1 MAFDALFQ
9 PVSIGTLT
17 LPNRIIMSSMSTRMA
32 KTGGGMTDRL
42 IEHYCRRARGGASL
56 ITVELADVHPL
67 MPHLR
72 QTLWLHN
79 DAAVEAMR
87 PLTDAIH
94 ENGARASIQ
103 IGVFFRPVMAGLCQ
117 YTASLKSPE
126 AQPHAQELT
135 AVELD
140 RLGDVIAMGCLRAK
154 RAGYDAVE
162 LHGVHGSIM
171 EEFLSPFWNRRTD
184 GYGGTREKRM
194 RFPLEVLEK
203 TRRLT
208 GDDFPIIFRICGSE
222 FHPEGTTVEDA
233 VAFARAAEERGL
245 NALSLSGGIGHIDHL
260 AISASY
266 EKRGMLL
273 PASRAVKEN
282 CRIPVIVAN
291 ALTPQMACDAVA
303 GGDADIIALGRPLLA
318 DPDWPRKMKEGRME
332 EIRPCI
338 RCNQGCMGGLRDASL
353 PHIFC
358 LTNPQMGRLMQDT
371 PPAAEHPLNIVVVGG
386 GPAGC
391 EFAHTAAVRG
401 HHVTLLEKEN
411 RLGGQFRTAS
421 VPPGK
426 ADFRA
431 LSDYFEVVL
440 PRAGV
445 DVRLNTEAGLQ
456 MLRNMQADVVVVAT
470 GSDPVLPS
478 VPGMELPHVCLAVDV
493 LKGRVVPEGTVAVLG
508 GGATGLETAH
518 LLAEQGHAVTVVDML
533 QEFGRDIVAHVGV
546 REKLL
551 HLLEEAGVKF
561 MPRRRVKSVTASG
574 VELDERPLFGGG
586 NVELLPADSV
596 VVAMGQRPA
605 VALFRELEA
614 SGIRCLAVGDCAR
627 PGNALAAIHAA
638 YDLALSL

>member
-1 MAFDALFQ
+1 MAFDALFR
-9 PVSIGTLT
+9 PVSIGSLK

-32 KTGGGMTDRL
+32 RTGGGMTDRL
-42 IEHYCRRARGGASL
+42 IAHYRRRARGGAAL

-79 DAAVEAMR
+79 DAAVAAMR

-94 ENGARASIQ
+94 EEGARASIQ
-103 IGVFFRPVMAGLCQ
+103 IGVFFRPAMAGLCQ
-117 YTASLKSPE
+117 YTASLRSPE
-126 AQPHAQELT
+126 ALPHAQELT
-135 AVELD
+135 APELD

-154 RAGYDAVE
+154 QAGYDAVE

-184 GYGGTREKRM
+184 RYGGTRENRM

-203 TRRLT
+203 TRRLV
-208 GDDFPIIFRICGSE
+208 GEEFPVIFRICGSE
-222 FHPEGTTVEDA
+222 FHPEGSTVEDA
-233 VAFARAAEERGL
+233 AAFAAAAQERGL
-245 NALSLSGGIGHIDHL
+245 NAISLSGGIGHIDHL

-273 PASRAVKEN
+273 PAARAVREH
-282 CRIPVIVAN
+282 CSIPVIVAN
-291 ALTPQMACDAVA
+291 ALTPQMACNAVEE
-303 GGDADIIALGRPLLA
+303 GDADIIALGRPLLV
-318 DPDWPRKMKEGRME
+318 DPDWPRKMREGRVE

-338 RCNQGCMGGLRDASL
+338 RCNQGCMGGLRDPSQ
-353 PHIFC
+353 PHILC
-358 LTNPQMGRLMQDT
+358 LSNPQMGRLMQDD
-371 PPAAEHPLNIVVVGG
+371 PPASEHPLNIVVAGG

-391 EFAHTAAVRG
+391 EVACTAAQRG
-401 HHVTLLEKEN
+401 HHVTLLEREG
-411 RLGGQFRTAS
+411 RLGGQFRLAA

-426 ADFRA
+426 GDFQA

-440 PRAGV
+440 PRMGV
-445 DVRLNTEAGLQ
+445 DVRLNTEATAESVGEYH
-456 MLRNMQADVVVVAT
+456 ADLVVVAA
-470 GSDPVLPS
+470 GSEPS
-478 VPGMELPHVCLAVDV
+478 VPPVPGMDLPHVCLAADV
-493 LKGRVVPEGTVAVLG
+493 LKGTAEPKGSVVVLG

-518 LLAEQGHAVTVVDML
+518 LLAERGQRVTVVDLL

-551 HLLEEAGVKF
+551 RLLEEAGVTF
-561 MPRRRVKSVTASG
+561 MPRMRVKAVTAEG
-574 VELDERPLFGGG
+574 VVLDDRPLFGGG
-586 NVELLPADSV
+586 QTQLVPADSV

-605 VALFRELEA
+605 VALLRELEA
-614 SGIRCLAVGDCAR
+614 AGIRCVALGDCAR
-627 PGNALAAIHAA
+627 PGNALAAMHDA